1 MCLWL
6 LASCSTSV
14 SDSTPTP
21 LQPGVTLPAPSPSPS
36 PTATSTPVPPR
47 PQYTLRLVLDYAA
60 RSAAVDE
67 TIVYPN
73 HSGAALTDLVL
84 AVEPNF
90 WPNCFN
96 LSSLKVDGSAIS
108 DYTLEGHRLAFRLP
122 AVLAPEAFITLETRY
137 TLNLPSIQPNP
148 NLPPRIFGYS
158 PLQINLTNWY
168 PFVVPNRDG
177 EWVLHD
183 PVGFASEH
191 LVYEAADYVVYLEF
205 ADAAHPPVVAAS
217 GAPTPNGEGTMY
229 TLLAGRAFAL
239 SISPQFLSASQQVGE
254 VTVTSYYFPSFEGSG
269 QAALAASARALEIY
283 AQRYGPYPHPT
294 LSVVMGDF
302 SDSKEF
308 SAFYFHSRNFYQLY
322 DGTQQ
327 NYLTFVAAHETAHQW
342 WFEQVGSDQ
351 ALQPWLDEALATYSE
366 HIFYEAVDPDL
377 LRWWWSYRMYDYN
390 AQGWVDGS
398 IYTFADFDAYRNAVY
413 WKGAYFL
420 DELRARIGDEAFF
433 AFLQDYLKQENGRLA
448 TTAEFF
454 RLLAQHTSTDYSDIV
469 RQYFQNVY

>member
-1 MCLWL
+1 
-6 LASCSTSV
+6 
-14 SDSTPTP
+14 
-21 LQPGVTLPAPSPSPS
+21 
-36 PTATSTPVPPR
+36 
-47 PQYTLRLVLDYAA
+47 VLDYAA
-60 RSAAVDE
+60 HSVAVEE
-67 TIVYPN
+67 TVVYPN
-73 HSGAALTDLVL
+73 LSEVALTDLVL

-90 WPNCFN
+90 WPHCFN
-96 LSSLKVDGSAIS
+96 LSSLKVNGKAIS
-108 DYTLEGHRLAFRLP
+108 EYTLEGHRLAFRLP
-122 AVLAPEAFITLETRY
+122 AVLAPGAFVTLEMQY

-158 PLQINLTNWY
+158 PIQINLTNWY
-168 PFVVPNRDG
+168 PFVVPHQG
-177 EWVLHD
+177 GKWVLHD

-191 LVYEAADYVVYLEF
+191 LVYDVADYVVHLKF
-205 ADAAHPPVVAAS
+205 ADAAHAPVVAAS
-217 GAPTPNGEGTMY
+217 GAPISNGEWTTY
-229 TLLAGRAFAL
+229 TLLAGRTFAL
-239 SISPQFLSASQQVGE
+239 SASTQFLSASKQVGE

-269 QAALAASARALEIY
+269 QAALAASARALEVY
-283 AQRYGPYPHPT
+283 AQRYGPYPHQT

-322 DGTQQ
+322 DGSQQ

-390 AQGWVDGS
+390 AQGWMDGS
-398 IYTFADFDAYRNAVY
+398 IYTFDNFDAYRNSVY
-413 WKGAYFL
+413 WKGAHFL
-420 DELRARIGDEAFF
+420 DELRARLGDEAFF

-448 TTAEFF
+448 TATEFF
-454 RLLAQHTSTDYSDIV
+454 RILAQHASTDYSDIV